1 MRTSPEERGPI
12 EGPLRRKAE
21 TDRVREGISEGFR
34 LAEPEW
40 VAPGGARAVEPQPH
54 PPLSLPF
61 RIALCKDYLRYP
73 TTMHIPSSDR

>member
-1 MRTSPEERGPI
+1 MSPEERGPF
-12 EGPLRRKAE
+12 EALLRRKAE

-40 VAPGGARAVEPQPH
+40 VAPGGARAVESQPR

-61 RIALCKDYLRYP
+61 PLALCKDYLSHP
-73 TTMHIPSSDR
+73 TDMHRPSSDR